1 MNDQQVAKFG
11 VAVEC
16 WDIPVIVG
24 YPLFIVVFFV
34 VVVKQLSV
42 LVYMKIYLGLYSD
55 FDGVSVILFN
65 IIYNVLYELVNL

>member
-1 MNDQQVAKFG
+1 M
-11 VAVEC
+11 
-16 WDIPVIVG
+16 IVG

-34 VVVKQLSV
+34 VFVKQLSV

-55 FDGVSVILFN
+55 FNGVSVILFN

>member
-42 LVYMKIYLGLYSD
+42 LVYMKIYLGMYSD
-55 FDGVSVILFN
+55 FYGVYVFLLNIL
-65 IIYNVLYELVNL
+65 YNVLYDLVNL

>member
-1 MNDQQVAKFG
+1 M
-11 VAVEC
+11 
-16 WDIPVIVG
+16 IVG

-42 LVYMKIYLGLYSD
+42 LVYMKIYLGLYID

-65 IIYNVLYELVNL
+65 IIYNVIYELVNL